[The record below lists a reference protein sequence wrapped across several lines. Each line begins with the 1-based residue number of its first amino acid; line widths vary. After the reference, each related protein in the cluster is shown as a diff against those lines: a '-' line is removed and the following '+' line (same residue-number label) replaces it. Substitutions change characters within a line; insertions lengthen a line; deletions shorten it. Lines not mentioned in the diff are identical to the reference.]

1 MIKSVLTFAALTL
14 LAGCSHSVVPPF
26 DSVGGT
32 GEARHGGT
40 PIKHAVFIVQENRS
54 FNNLFLGFPGATTA
68 KYGYDESGDKIK
80 IRPRDLAE
88 PWDIGHFSGAFFK
101 ACDGKGKPR
110 GTNCKMDGWLGEG
123 SALSAPP
130 NPEYSY
136 VPQQQIEPYWQ
147 MAQQYVLADNTF
159 ASNLD
164 GSFVAHQYIVA
175 AYASGAVDAPYSLWG
190 CQGGPTD
197 LVHTLTAQRSRGTP
211 IVVCFKNPTIASEA
225 DAENVSWRFYAGQIY
240 GDGGLW
246 SSYQADKAIYEGPDW
261 NADVIN
267 PPSQFLTDVAAGKL
281 AAITWITPIFVTS
294 DHPGA
299 NASQGPAWVASIVDA
314 LGTSKFWDS
323 TAIFVF
329 WDDWGGMFD
338 PVQPPY
344 EDYDGLGFRVPLI
357 MVSPYAKRSYVS
369 HVQYETA
376 SVLRYM
382 EDNFGLAPLAKA
394 DSRASDPAGDAFDY
408 TQKPRKFKKIAGSK
422 PAWYW
427 MRLERDSAQR
437 PLPHII
443 GDD

>member
-1 MIKSVLTFAALTL
+1 M
-14 LAGCSHSVVPPF
+14 
-26 DSVGGT
+26 
-32 GEARHGGT
+32 
-40 PIKHAVFIVQENRS
+40 
-54 FNNLFLGFPGATTA
+54 
-68 KYGYDESGDKIK
+68 
-80 IRPRDLAE
+80 
-88 PWDIGHFSGAFFK
+88 
-101 ACDGKGKPR
+101 
-110 GTNCKMDGWLGEG
+110 
-123 SALSAPP
+123 
-130 NPEYSY
+130 
-136 VPQQQIEPYWQ
+136 PQQQIEPYWQ

-164 GSFVAHQYIVA
+164 CSFVAHQYIVA

-197 LVHTLTAQRSRGTP
+197 LVHTLTAERSRGTP

-281 AAITWITPIFVTS
+281 AAIMWITPIFVTS

-344 EDYDGLGFRVPLI
+344 EDYDGSGFRVPLHHG
-357 MVSPYAKRSYVS
+357 VTVCKAELCLARAVRNGERAALHGGQLRPRALGEGRLARERSCRRR
-369 HVQYETA
+369 
-376 SVLRYM
+376 LR
-382 EDNFGLAPLAKA
+382 LHAKA
-394 DSRASDPAGDAFDY
+394 AQVQEDRGEQTGVVLDAARA
-408 TQKPRKFKKIAGSK
+408 R
-422 PAWYW
+422 
-427 MRLERDSAQR
+427 QR
-437 PLPHII
+437 AAALAAHHRR
-443 GDD
+443 